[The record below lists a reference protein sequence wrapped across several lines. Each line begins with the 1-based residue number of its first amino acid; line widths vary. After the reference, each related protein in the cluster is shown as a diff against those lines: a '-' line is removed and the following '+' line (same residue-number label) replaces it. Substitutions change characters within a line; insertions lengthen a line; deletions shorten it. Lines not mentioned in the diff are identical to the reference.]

1 MRRILAALL
10 AAGLTAVAAAAQA
23 PIASAAQAQ
32 AASAAA
38 AAPAAWSQLPP
49 SPLKRLEVFGAKL
62 GRSIYVM
69 GGYEEQRVLGTMP
82 YELSPVP
89 STKVERYDLDTG
101 KWSFQAKMPMHLDHA
116 RAVAYRG
123 KLYVTGGNN
132 FIALAMPFF
141 WEYDPAADK
150 WTQLPMLPQPTAAHA
165 SAVIGDK
172 LIVAGGYIFPLDF
185 STVQVFDFSTMTWSR
200 GPDLPVVNDHST
212 GVALGGYMYV
222 IGGRPNDLT
231 QGVAYHEVF
240 RWKPGMKAWQ
250 RVADLPYTR
259 SGLGAAPVCG
269 RIAVFGGEDPHDAP
283 KGVVHAAEL
292 YDPRTDSWA
301 RLPDI
306 PTPRHGLVGASDGN
320 RVYAIEGG
328 DVEVLG
334 YTNAVERLT
343 LDCSRLSKL
352 KPAKPRPADP
362 SCLPDDLPIVG
373 GHCGAEP
380 ELPDPFLPLPEP
392 PEQPELPLPETAHRH
407 GS

>member
-1 MRRILAALL
+1 MNRLGACSTAPRGGRRRWPAL
-10 AAGLTAVAAAAQA
+10 VAAALGLVLL
-23 PIASAAQAQ
+23 SGSTQAQ
-32 AASAAA
+32 AAASDVAK
-38 AAPAAWSQLPP
+38 WEQLPP

-62 GRSIYVM
+62 GRSVYIM
-69 GGYEEQRVLGTMP
+69 GGYEEQRVAGVMP
-82 YELSPVP
+82 LEVSPIP

-101 KWSFQAKMPMHLDHA
+101 KWSFAADLPMHLDHA

-132 FIALAMPFF
+132 FIAIAMPFF
-141 WEYDPAADK
+141 WEYDPANDA
-150 WTQLPMLPQPTAAHA
+150 WTQLPLMPQPTAAHA
-165 SAVIGDK
+165 SAVVGDK
-172 LIVAGGYIFPLDF
+172 LIVAGGYIFPLDTA
-185 STVQVFDFSTMTWSR
+185 TVQVYDFSTRTWSR

-212 GVALGGYMYV
+212 GVSLGGYMYV

-231 QGVAYHEVF
+231 QGMAYQEVF

-259 SGLGAAPVCG
+259 SGLGAAPLCG
-269 RIAVFGGEDPHDAP
+269 RIAVFGGEDPHDPP

-292 YDPRTDSWA
+292 YDPATDRWSK
-301 RLPDI
+301 LPDI

-334 YTNAVERLT
+334 FTNAVERLT
-343 LDCSRLSKL
+343 VDCSRLGAL
-352 KPAKPRPADP
+352 KPAMPRPADP
-362 SCLPDDLPIVG
+362 SCLPDEAPIVG

-380 ELPDPFLPLPEP
+380 ELPDPFVPLPDL
-392 PEQPELPLPETAHRH
+392 PEQPHP
-407 GS
+407 